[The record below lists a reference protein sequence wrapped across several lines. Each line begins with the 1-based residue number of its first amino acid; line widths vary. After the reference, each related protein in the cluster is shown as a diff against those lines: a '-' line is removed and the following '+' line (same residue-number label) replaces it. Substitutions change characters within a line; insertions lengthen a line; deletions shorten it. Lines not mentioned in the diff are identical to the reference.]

1 MKELTKAQLAF
12 LALQTVKVDEDVK
25 AELSPGVYHIDATVR
40 LKGTVKR
47 GEDTVGK
54 VAAAVPWQR
63 IAALAFSKL
72 NGATVESIVREALDS
87 NIDAE
92 DFEKRAKD
100 AVATLVTA
108 TTRPISGRT
117 TSALTVE
124 IL

>member
-1 MKELTKAQLAF
+1 MKELSKSQLAL

-47 GEDTVGK
+47 GENFQSK

-100 AVATLVTA
+100 AVATLVAA
-108 TTRPISGRT
+108 TTREVSGKT
-117 TSALTVE
+117 TAALTVE
-124 IL
+124 IV